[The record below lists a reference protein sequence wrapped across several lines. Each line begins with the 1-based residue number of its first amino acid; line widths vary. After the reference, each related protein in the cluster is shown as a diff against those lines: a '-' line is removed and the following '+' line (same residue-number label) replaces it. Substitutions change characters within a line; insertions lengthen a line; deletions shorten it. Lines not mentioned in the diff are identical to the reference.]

1 MSIAL
6 ESAPQLSIGS
16 PQLGRVLTGDRPTG
30 ALHLGHYFGTIANRV
45 QLQQAG
51 HEMQIVIAD
60 YQVIADRDHPG
71 DLPRVVNN
79 LVLDYLACGLDP
91 ERTSIFTHSSVPALH
106 QLMLPFL
113 SLVSLGELS
122 LNPTTKDEIRLSGQR
137 TVSGLML
144 TYPVHQAADVL
155 FCKADLV
162 PVGRDQL
169 PHLELTARSGVSTS
183 ATERYSRCRPDCSA
197 IPRC

>member
-45 QLQQAG
+45 RLQQAG

-79 LVLDYLACGLDP
+79 LVLTIWPVDSTQSAP
-91 ERTSIFTHSSVPALH
+91 PSS
-106 QLMLPFL
+106 
-113 SLVSLGELS
+113 
-122 LNPTTKDEIRLSGQR
+122 R
-137 TVSGLML
+137 
-144 TYPVHQAADVL
+144 
-155 FCKADLV
+155 
-162 PVGRDQL
+162 
-169 PHLELTARSGVSTS
+169 TARCLRCTS
-183 ATERYSRCRPDCSA
+183 
-197 IPRC
+197 